1 MNKNELLS
9 IMVKH
14 GDKNGDVAEYLGI
27 TQQSFSNKINE
38 KNSIGF
44 TQVEI
49 MLLKNR
55 YNLSAKQID
64 NIFFT
69 NRVSYNSR
77 NQSKK
82 SKNIIWKNLTTRRW
96 GTKRISNRER
106 KGEVNQ
112 RSKITK
118 LHIQLT
124 AKNDWD
130 WRTNKK
136 LLTPSSNKSFK
147 RNGFD

>member
-69 NRVSYNSR
+69 K
-77 NQSKK
+77 KK
-82 SKNIIWKNLTTRRW
+82 S
-96 GTKRISNRER
+96 
-106 KGEVNQ
+106 
-112 RSKITK
+112 
-118 LHIQLT
+118 H
-124 AKNDWD
+124 
-130 WRTNKK
+130 NKK
-136 LLTPSSNKSFK
+136 M
-147 RNGFD
+147 RN